1 MTIQYY
7 QFKVREVY
15 MNFDERGTS
24 KWAVYNKFSH
34 EVTILD
40 KATRLDVEQWINENH
55 EKTHPRR
62 QA

>member
-1 MTIQYY
+1 
-7 QFKVREVY
+7 